1 MIIKNNFNTSKIPL
15 NKILLGLLIAY
26 FVVFGLLMVHTSGQ
40 PDQGPHYYF
49 SQRFSETWGIPEE
62 EPNNRFIVTGQPY
75 LYYWINGAAYKIFKM
90 IFPESQIESAL
101 IFRLISV
108 FYAVWTVI
116 YTYKLTSKVT
126 GNPYAGILSAF
137 FLSNTLMFVF
147 VSGGISYDNLMNLA
161 AVAAIYHLVKIYNK
175 DDFVKNTAL
184 TGIWVIIG
192 SLAKDQYLLL
202 TSIIFVAW
210 LYFSIRNLR
219 KTSLNFNKKNIILIL
234 IFIVFLALFL
244 NLYGKN
250 LLVYNRITPSCSQI
264 KKSEVCRTYDYRYD
278 YYEPLNFRRLLFIRD
293 DLPNPINYAIT
304 FWIPKMFESIWGIL
318 SHVTFVPRLSVSL
331 HGILILWSCIS
342 FFYYAKNK
350 NTSSILLS
358 IILLTYCSYVFLWN
372 YKNELEFSFQHF
384 VITGRY
390 LLPILSTLLTLMTYS
405 FLKIHSSLLKKIT
418 LALAIIIYYFG
429 GLGMFFSRYSEVF
442 AHWRLYF

>member
-1 MIIKNNFNTSKIPL
+1 MIIKNNFKNSKIPL

-62 EPNNRFIVTGQPY
+62 EPNSRFIVTGQPY
-75 LYYWINGAAYKIFKM
+75 LYYWINGAVYKIYKM
-90 IFPESQIESAL
+90 IFPASQIESAL

-219 KTSLNFNKKNIILIL
+219 KISLNFNKKNIILIL

-293 DLPNPINYAIT
+293 DLSNPFNYAVT
-304 FWIPKMFESIWGIL
+304 FWIPKMLESIWGIL

-405 FLKIHSSLLKKIT
+405 YLKIHPSLLKRMT